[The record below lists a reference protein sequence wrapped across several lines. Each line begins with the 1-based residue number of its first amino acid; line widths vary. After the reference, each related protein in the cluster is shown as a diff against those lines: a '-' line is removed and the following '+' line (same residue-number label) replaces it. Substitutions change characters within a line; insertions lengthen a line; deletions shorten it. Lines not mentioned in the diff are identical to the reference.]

1 MSRHELWE
9 AMLQRKQVMLRGFV
23 GLIQSIDMEDGSGYC
38 FNVTMTGLRTLQT
51 SSVTKTVFVR
61 CKPASFIQFSNK
73 AL

>member
-23 GLIQSIDMEDGSGYC
+23 GLIQSIQMEDGSGYN
-38 FNVTMTGLRTLQT
+38 FNVTMTNRFG
-51 SSVTKTVFVR
+51 TKTVFIR

-73 AL
+73 VL